1 MLSPVAST
9 PAVSGAGIHGVCVL
23 RPRLRRRGVVVPGP
37 AIRRLCLPLP
47 LLVGSLVPPHQ
58 QWRRRRLRVC
68 MCVLMGLRPVVRLR
82 LRLHR
87 CPSAVRPG
95 LRLSLRLRLC
105 LALQRMRL
113 RLRSS
118 AVRPGLRLRLRPRLC
133 LALQRMRLRLRSSAV
148 RRGLHLQPVVWRLQW
163 SRRPRLCSSA
173 VRLGLRPHPAV
184 WHVQWRPGHLWRGLR
199 RLRPQLRLWLVSQV
213 ALLPLR
219 KQRPHTCRC
228 RMALLYTRKCPGSW

>member
-47 LLVGSLVPPHQ
+47 LLVESLGPPHQ

-68 MCVLMGLRPVVRLR
+68 LCALMGLRPVVRLR

-95 LRLSLRLRLC
+95 LRLILRL
-105 LALQRMRL
+105 
-113 RLRSS
+113 
-118 AVRPGLRLRLRPRLC
+118 RLC

-163 SRRPRLCSSA
+163 SLRPRLCSSA

-199 RLRPQLRLWLVSQV
+199 RLRLQLRLWLVSLV